1 MWNRIWPLSAGL
13 WQMTMCVY
21 KGSGF
26 RNGGMANK
34 TKIRTNDSE
43 TLFVTF
49 TVYIYI
55 YICILPN

>member
-1 MWNRIWPLSAGL
+1 
-13 WQMTMCVY
+13 MTLCVY
-21 KGSGF
+21 KGGGF

>member
-1 MWNRIWPLSAGL
+1 MWNRIWPLSAGH

-34 TKIRTNDSE
+34 TKIRTNDSA

-55 YICILPN
+55 YICVLSN